1 MDHAGAKELIERH
14 AIETVECCF
23 PDSWGVLTGRRMP
36 AATFLRVA
44 RSGMSM
50 PNAPFAWDLLGHID
64 PTPYASADTG
74 FPNMFVRA
82 DLGTLRVAPWAAR
95 TALCLFDAFVGPDG
109 PEHPLDSRAIL
120 RRAVARLN
128 VTGYVAWTASE
139 LEFYLCDE
147 QWQRIY
153 ADTRCWSMER
163 GSDLEPVLGEI
174 RATLLRCDVPVESS
188 QIEYGPGQMEVNVE
202 PGPPLET
209 ADRAAIFKYVVKI
222 LARRHGLR
230 ATFMA
235 MPFQDGAGSGHHLH
249 HSLRAIGS
257 AANLFA
263 RVDDDAGPIRSVPMR
278 RYLAGVLA
286 HLSELTLVN
295 LPTVNAYKRL
305 EDYTFAPNRVSWGI
319 DNRTVAVRVPL
330 ADGPSTRLEL
340 RAASSDANPYLIMAG
355 AVASGADGLARELDP
370 PPVTEGDAYTD
381 PDLELLPTSLA
392 TAAQLFERSPFCKGL
407 YGETF
412 VETFTILARREQA
425 AFLHHVTD
433 WERDRYLAQA

>member
-1 MDHAGAKELIERH
+1 MNGKRGPLSTPIWPAG
-14 AIETVECCF
+14 
-23 PDSWGVLTGRRMP
+23 
-36 AATFLRVA
+36 RV
-44 RSGMSM
+44 RCT

-82 DLGTLRVAPWAAR
+82 DLDTLRIAPWAPR
-95 TALCLFDAFVGPDG
+95 TALCLFDAFIGPDG
-109 PEHPLDSRAIL
+109 PTHPLDPRAIL
-120 RRAVARLN
+120 RRAVARLEA
-128 VTGYVAWTASE
+128 TGYVAWTASE

-147 QWQRIY
+147 RWQRIY

-163 GSDLEPVLGEI
+163 GAELEPVLGEI
-174 RATLLRCDVPVESS
+174 RATLRGSEVPVESS
-188 QIEYGPGQMEVNVE
+188 QIEYGPGQMEINVE
-202 PGPPLET
+202 PGAPLET
-209 ADRAAIFKYVVKI
+209 ADRAAILKYVVKL

-249 HSLRAIGS
+249 HSLRAVGS
-257 AANLFA
+257 EANLFSRA
-263 RVDDDAGPIRSVPMR
+263 EDTETPIRSELMR

-286 HLSELTLVN
+286 RLPELTLVN

-330 ADGPSTRLEL
+330 ADAPSTRLEL
-340 RAASSDANPYLIMAG
+340 RTASSDANPYLIMAG
-355 AVASGADGLARELDP
+355 AIASGADGIARELEP
-370 PPVTEGDAYTD
+370 QRVTDGDAYQD
-381 PDLELLPTSLA
+381 PDLEVLPTSLG